1 MMMKKNTL
9 IRFLLFFFL
18 FFFVGITSFFGQ
30 IKQIEKIEPKKTFK
44 LSNNAQ
50 ISIITSG
57 PGEALYEKFGHTAIR
72 VKDPILQFDLIY
84 NYGIFDFENP
94 TFYADF
100 TKGYMK
106 YKLAKYPFYL
116 ALKNAQHDKRWVKEQ
131 ILNLSQS
138 QKNDFFTILE
148 INILP
153 ENAGYLY
160 DPYFD
165 NCATKPRDII
175 KKVLGKNLIFKDDFV
190 TQKVS
195 LRQLMNKEIHQNTW
209 GSVGINIALGSRLD
223 KITTPSEY
231 LYLPDYVFEALEV
244 SKILKDGKQENI
256 SSKTTILLNFDEK
269 ESKEDKISPF
279 LIFLII
285 AILGLII
292 TYKDYKNATRSKW
305 LDFIIFFISGITGVL
320 IVYLWFFT
328 NHSTAPNNFNFLWA
342 FAPNLIISFFLIQ
355 EKLPKWLSKYMLL
368 LLAFLVILAIIW
380 ITKTQLFALP
390 LLPLFILLAVRYWFL
405 QKTLNR

>member
-1 MMMKKNTL
+1 MIKKITT
-9 IRFLLFFFL
+9 IFL
-18 FFFVGITSFFGQ
+18 FLCCFNTVLSQVTDRL
-30 IKQIEKIEPKKTFK
+30 K

-57 PGEALYEKFGHTAIR
+57 PGEALYEKFGHSAIR
-72 VKDPILQFDLIY
+72 VKDPVLNFDFIY

-116 ALKNAQHDKRWVKEQ
+116 ALKNNQQHKRWVKEQ
-131 ILNLSQS
+131 VLNLSQV
-138 QKNDFFTILE
+138 QKNEFFTILE

-175 KKVLGKNLIFKDDFV
+175 KKVVGKNLIFKDDFV
-190 TQKVS
+190 RQKMS
-195 LRQLMNKEIHQNTW
+195 LRQLMNNEIHQNTW
-209 GSVGINIALGSRLD
+209 GSLGINIALGSRLD
-223 KITTPSEY
+223 KVATANEY
-231 LYLPDYVFEALEV
+231 LYLPDYVFEALNY
-244 SKILKDGKQENI
+244 SKILKDGEEDTLI
-256 SSKTTILLNFDEK
+256 SKTNILLDFDEK
-269 ESKEDKISPF
+269 QPKSDNFSPF
-279 LIFLII
+279 LIILVLSL
-285 AILGLII
+285 LGLCI
-292 TYKDYKNATRSKW
+292 TYKDYKNAKRSKW

-342 FAPNLIISFFLIQ
+342 FAPNLIVSFFLIQ
-355 EKLPKWLSKYMLL
+355 KKSPKWISKYMLL

-380 ITKTQLFALP
+380 VTKTQLFSITLI
-390 LLPLFILLAVRYWFL
+390 PLFVLFAVRYWFL

>member
-1 MMMKKNTL
+1 MIKKITT
-9 IRFLLFFFL
+9 IFL
-18 FFFVGITSFFGQ
+18 FLCCFNTVLSQVTDSL
-30 IKQIEKIEPKKTFK
+30 K

-57 PGEALYEKFGHTAIR
+57 PGEALYEKFGHAAIR
-72 VKDPILQFDLIY
+72 IKDPVLNFDFIY

-116 ALKNAQHDKRWVKEQ
+116 ALKNNQQHKRWVKEQ
-131 ILNLSQS
+131 VLNLSQV
-138 QKNDFFTILE
+138 QKNEFFTILE

-175 KKVLGKNLIFKDDFV
+175 KKVVGKNLIFKDDFV
-190 TQKVS
+190 RQKMS
-195 LRQLMNKEIHQNTW
+195 LRQLMNNEIHQNTW
-209 GSVGINIALGSRLD
+209 GSLGINIALGSRLD
-223 KITTPSEY
+223 KVATANEY
-231 LYLPDYVFEALEV
+231 LYLPDYVFEALNY
-244 SKILKDGKQENI
+244 SKILKDGKEDTLI
-256 SSKTTILLNFDEK
+256 SKTNILLDFDEK
-269 ESKEDKISPF
+269 QPKSDNFSPF
-279 LIFLII
+279 LIILVLSL
-285 AILGLII
+285 LGLCI
-292 TYKDYKNATRSKW
+292 TYKDYKNAKRSKW

-328 NHSTAPNNFNFLWA
+328 NHSTTPNNFNFLWA
-342 FAPNLIISFFLIQ
+342 FAPNLIVSFFLIQ
-355 EKLPKWLSKYMLL
+355 KKSPKWISKYMLL

-380 ITKTQLFALP
+380 VTKTQLFSITLI
-390 LLPLFILLAVRYWFL
+390 PLFVLFAVRYWFL

>member
-1 MMMKKNTL
+1 MMIKKITL
-9 IRFLLFFFL
+9 SSFLL

-30 IKQIEKIEPKKTFK
+30 TKQIDQINKIALKKTFE

-57 PGEALYEKFGHTAIR
+57 PGEVLYEKFGHSAIR
-72 VKDPILQFDLIY
+72 VKDPVLNFDLIY

-100 TKGYMK
+100 TKGFMK

-116 ALKNAQHDKRWVKEQ
+116 ALKNAQYYKRWVKEQ
-131 ILNLSQS
+131 VLNLSQA
-138 QKNDFFTILE
+138 QKNEFFTILE

-175 KKVLGKNLIFKDDFV
+175 KKVVGKNLIFKDDFV
-190 TQKVS
+190 TQKMS
-195 LRQLMNKEIHQNTW
+195 LRELMNNEIHQNTW
-209 GSVGINIALGSRLD
+209 GSLGINLALGSRLD
-223 KITTPSEY
+223 KIATPSEY
-231 LYLPDYVFEALEV
+231 LYLPDYVFEALKI
-244 SKILKDGKQENI
+244 SKVLKDGKEENI
-256 SSKTTILLNFDEK
+256 ISKTNILLDFNEKQPKSDNF
-269 ESKEDKISPF
+269 SPF
-279 LIFLII
+279 LIILILSL
-285 AILGLII
+285 LGLYI
-292 TYKDYKNATRSKW
+292 TYKDYKNAKRSKS
-305 LDFIIFFISGITGVL
+305 LDFILFFTTGIIGVL

-342 FAPNLIISFFLIQ
+342 FAPNLIVAFLLKQ
-355 EKLPKWLSKYMLL
+355 KKSPKWLSKYMLFL
-368 LLAFLVILAIIW
+368 LVFLVISMIIW
-380 ITKTQLFALP
+380 ITKTQLFSITLI
-390 LLPLFILLAVRYWFL
+390 PLFILLAVRYWFL

>member
-1 MMMKKNTL
+1 MIKKITT
-9 IRFLLFFFL
+9 IFL
-18 FFFVGITSFFGQ
+18 FLCCFNTVLSQVTDSL
-30 IKQIEKIEPKKTFK
+30 K

-57 PGEALYEKFGHTAIR
+57 PGEALYEKFGHAAIR
-72 VKDPILQFDLIY
+72 IKDPVLNFDFIY

-116 ALKNAQHDKRWVKEQ
+116 ALKNNQQHKRWVKEQ
-131 ILNLSQS
+131 VLNLSQV
-138 QKNDFFTILE
+138 QKNEFFTILE

-175 KKVLGKNLIFKDDFV
+175 KKVVGKNLIFKDDFV
-190 TQKVS
+190 RQKMS
-195 LRQLMNKEIHQNTW
+195 LRQLMNNEIHQNTW
-209 GSVGINIALGSRLD
+209 GSLGINIALGSRLD
-223 KITTPSEY
+223 KVATANEY
-231 LYLPDYVFEALEV
+231 LYLPDYVFEALNY
-244 SKILKDGKQENI
+244 SKILKDGKEDTLI
-256 SSKTTILLNFDEK
+256 SKTNILLDFDEK
-269 ESKEDKISPF
+269 QPKSDNFSPF
-279 LIFLII
+279 LIILVLSL
-285 AILGLII
+285 LGLCI
-292 TYKDYKNATRSKW
+292 TYKDYKNAKRSKW

-342 FAPNLIISFFLIQ
+342 FAPNLIVSFFLIQ
-355 EKLPKWLSKYMLL
+355 KKSPKWISKYMLL

-380 ITKTQLFALP
+380 VTKTQLFSITLI
-390 LLPLFILLAVRYWFL
+390 PLFVLFAVRYWFL

>member
-1 MMMKKNTL
+1 MIKKITT
-9 IRFLLFFFL
+9 IFL
-18 FFFVGITSFFGQ
+18 FLCCFNTVLSQITDSL
-30 IKQIEKIEPKKTFK
+30 K

-57 PGEALYEKFGHTAIR
+57 PGEALYEKFGHAAIR
-72 VKDPILQFDLIY
+72 IKDPVLNFDFIY

-116 ALKNAQHDKRWVKEQ
+116 ALKNNQQHKRWVKEQ
-131 ILNLSQS
+131 VLNLSQV
-138 QKNDFFTILE
+138 QKNEFFTILE

-175 KKVLGKNLIFKDDFV
+175 KKVVGKNLIFKDDFV
-190 TQKVS
+190 RQKMS
-195 LRQLMNKEIHQNTW
+195 LRQLMNNEIHQNTW
-209 GSVGINIALGSRLD
+209 GSLGINIALGSRLD
-223 KITTPSEY
+223 KVATANEY
-231 LYLPDYVFEALEV
+231 LYLPDYVFEALNY
-244 SKILKDGKQENI
+244 SKILKDGKEDTLI
-256 SSKTTILLNFDEK
+256 SKTNILLDFDEK
-269 ESKEDKISPF
+269 QPKSDNFSPF
-279 LIFLII
+279 LIILVLSL
-285 AILGLII
+285 LGLCI
-292 TYKDYKNATRSKW
+292 TYKDYKNAKRSKW

-342 FAPNLIISFFLIQ
+342 FAPNLIVSFFLIQ
-355 EKLPKWLSKYMLL
+355 KKSPKWISKYMLL

-380 ITKTQLFALP
+380 VTKTQLFSITLI
-390 LLPLFILLAVRYWFL
+390 PLFVLFAVRYWFL